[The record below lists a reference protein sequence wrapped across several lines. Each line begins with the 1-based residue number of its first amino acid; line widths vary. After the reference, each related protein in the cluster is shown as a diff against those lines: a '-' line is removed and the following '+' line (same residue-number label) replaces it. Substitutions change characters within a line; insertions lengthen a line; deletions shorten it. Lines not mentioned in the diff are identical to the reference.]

1 MGLVRNC
8 LQVVVVVVA
17 HENVV
22 VTDLTLLWTLD
33 EQEDSGAEAPEV

>member
-8 LQVVVVVVA
+8 LQVVVVVA